1 MQTALAFPEGCTKL
15 ELSLASP
22 MLNAKLFVESIF
34 ATLLVF
40 AVLWIFSVF
49 PYDIKFLNPIKL
61 LMKDFKYTDIYYS
74 KLADR
79 DKPINTEIVLVNIGN
94 LDRGGIAAA
103 MYGLQQAGPAV
114 IGVDI
119 MFYSQRDSL
128 SDLLLK
134 EELSRP
140 NVVVTNILHPQDDPP
155 SVVNSHDYFGDL
167 NYAYANLVA
176 GDSLNSTIRSIM
188 PFFDEG
194 GYYAEAFTS
203 KILQTYDEGA
213 FEDLSSRSNKVETI
227 NYYGTYEQFV
237 SYEAE
242 EIIFGEF
249 IPETIS
255 GKIVLLGYMGNFV
268 GDASILED
276 FKYTPLNHEVVGKS
290 IPDMHGLTIHAN
302 ILTMYL
308 YRQYID
314 MMPEVQSVLLDFV
327 ICYVHVVM
335 FMFMFVRFHLWY
347 HVFAKLLQFLT
358 SILLIYIM
366 FYFYEIHHYKI
377 NATLILITVLIS
389 VDVLY
394 LYESLAVI
402 MYKRFGL
409 ISYFIKH

>member
-1 MQTALAFPEGCTKL
+1 
-15 ELSLASP
+15 
-22 MLNAKLFVESIF
+22 MLNPKLLLESIF

-40 AVLWIFSVF
+40 VVLWIFSVF
-49 PYDIKFLNPIKL
+49 PYDIKFLNPIKI

-79 DKPINTEIVLVNIGN
+79 DKPLNTEIVLVNIGN

-119 MFYSQRDSL
+119 MFYSKKDSL
-128 SDLLLK
+128 SDFYLK

-140 NVVVTNILHPQDDPP
+140 NVVVTNILHAEDEPP
-155 SVVNSHDYFGDL
+155 SVINSNDFFGDL

-188 PFFDEG
+188 PFFDDGE
-194 GYYAEAFTS
+194 YYAEAFTS
-203 KILQTYDEGA
+203 KILQIYDEGA
-213 FEDLSSRSNKVETI
+213 FEDLNKRSNQTETI
-227 NYYGTYEQFV
+227 NYYGTWQQFV
-237 SYEAE
+237 SYEGE

-249 IPETIS
+249 DPETIN
-255 GKIVLLGYMGNFV
+255 GKIILLGYMGNFV

-314 MMPEVQSVLLDFV
+314 VMPKIQSILLDFV
-327 ICYVHVVM
+327 ICYLHVVM
-335 FMFMFVRFHLWY
+335 FMYLFVKLHLWY
-347 HVFAKLLQFLT
+347 HVFAKLIQFFT
-358 SILLIYIM
+358 SIVLIYVM
-366 FYFYEIHHYKI
+366 FYFYEMHHYKI
-377 NATLILITVLIS
+377 DATLIIITILIS

-394 LYESLAVI
+394 LYETLAVVI
-402 MYKRFGL
+402 YKRL
-409 ISYFIKH
+409 RYVSYFIKH

>member
-1 MQTALAFPEGCTKL
+1 
-15 ELSLASP
+15 
-22 MLNAKLFVESIF
+22 MLNSKLLKESF
-34 ATLLVF
+34 LATILVF

-79 DKPINTEIVLVNIGN
+79 EKPINTEIVLVNIGN
-94 LDRGGIAAA
+94 LDRGGIAAT
-103 MYGLQQAGPAV
+103 MYGLQEAGPAV

-119 MFYSQRDSL
+119 MFYSQMDSL
-128 SDLLLK
+128 TDLFLK

-140 NVVVTNILHPQDDPP
+140 NVVVTNILHPEEDPP
-155 SVVNSHDYFGDL
+155 YVLNSNDYFGEL
-167 NYAYANLVA
+167 NYAYANLVS

-188 PFFDEG
+188 PFYDEN

-203 KILQTYDEGA
+203 KILELYDPGA
-213 FEDLSSRSNKVETI
+213 FEELSARGNQIETI
-227 NYYGTYEQFV
+227 NYYGTYQQFV
-237 SYEAE
+237 ALEGE
-242 EIIFGEF
+242 QVIFGEF
-249 IPETIS
+249 DPEVIT

-276 FKYTPLNHEVVGKS
+276 FKYTPLNHEVVGRS

-314 MMPEVQSVLLDFV
+314 NMPDLQALLLDFF
-327 ICYVHVVM
+327 ICYTHVVM

-347 HVFAKLLQFLT
+347 HVFAKLIQFAT
-358 SILLIYIM
+358 SIILIYIM
-366 FYFYEIHHYKI
+366 FYFYEVYHYKI
-377 NATLILITVLIS
+377 NSTLILITVLIS

-402 MYKRFGL
+402 AYKKLGW
-409 ISYFIKH
+409 ISYFVKH